1 MAISLRNLTIT
12 ATLLL
17 AAASSGPAWGVLTG
31 SRLPIE
37 LDADSSDIDRRNDRL
52 IFRGVNIS
60 QGDLGIEAEEAVAST
75 LDFANSEWEFTG
87 KVKIRM
93 SNSSIQAD
101 KAIMTFSGYRLVSAV
116 IQGQPAEFRQ
126 VETDQSIT
134 EGRGRLLEYE
144 ADNGILRLS
153 DQASLSQS
161 GKEIHGSILTY
172 SINEERVVASSSDAT
187 GERVRIVITPDSLEQ
202 LSEETSP
209 PADQPGIPEEEE
221 EPETPERP

>member
-17 AAASSGPAWGVLTG
+17 AMLGSTPASAVLTG

-37 LDADSSDIDRRNDRL
+37 LDADSSDIDRLNDRL

-60 QGDLGIEAEEAVAST
+60 QGDLGIEADEAVAST

-93 SNSSIQAD
+93 SNSSIVAD
-101 KAIMTFSGYRLVSAV
+101 KAIMTFSGYRLLSAV
-116 IQGQPAEFRQ
+116 IRGKPAEFRQ

-134 EGRGRLLEYE
+134 EGQGQLLEYE

-161 GKEIHGSILTY
+161 GKEIHGNVLTY
-172 SINEERVVASSSDAT
+172 SINEERVIASSSDVT
-187 GERVRIVITPDSLEQ
+187 GERVRIVITPEGLEKF
-202 LSEETSP
+202 SGENP
-209 PADQPGIPEEEE
+209 PPIEAQEVPEEDKD
-221 EPETPERP
+221 PETPEKP